1 MAFLDQKGHGN
12 DRSAVEAKSDAAV
25 NIICA
30 YNVNLDAVC
39 NLRAEELSSLLPP
52 DLLSDDIELKGTI
65 ASMEDLL
72 SSLLYCMREGSGA
85 EILLD
90 SPQLARRIEASIS
103 WSSRLGGNA
112 AIMAN
117 LLADLGA
124 MPLLNDSAIGSRLA
138 EMLHPGVRLPLEGAL
153 AGRENMGRFGREC
166 DQEPVHFVF
175 QFKRGEVMLFGRE
188 RFIVPQ
194 DNRFIASYDPINTRL
209 QSSWNFD
216 RYCLENISD
225 FQGALI
231 TGFHLLPLP
240 GYREVL
246 REKMDQLISWKK
258 RNADLFIHLELGSF
272 QSPEIL
278 SFLLDLIPRF
288 PIDSLGMNEDE
299 LAGAAEILG
308 LSSAI
313 NPPGSWQERIFAA
326 RCLQDKTGIFRV
338 AVHTRDYIFSI
349 IKEGIIS
356 AQDELSALN
365 SGVDAAA
372 SLAAFGSPRAGPPP
386 QFNEKGLE
394 AAADLC
400 RLGAASPGRGAMLCL
415 GGRIVSLAP
424 ARQVS
429 HPQITVGLGDT
440 ATASIFLR
448 EVEAIKRNAGE
459 L

>member
-1 MAFLDQKGHGN
+1 
-12 DRSAVEAKSDAAV
+12 
-25 NIICA
+25 
-30 YNVNLDAVC
+30 
-39 NLRAEELSSLLPP
+39 
-52 DLLSDDIELKGTI
+52 
-65 ASMEDLL
+65 
-72 SSLLYCMREGSGA
+72 
-85 EILLD
+85 
-90 SPQLARRIEASIS
+90 
-103 WSSRLGGNA
+103 
-112 AIMAN
+112 MAN
-117 LLADLGA
+117 VLADLGA
-124 MPLLNDSAIGSRLA
+124 RPILNAPALGPRLA
-138 EMLHPGVRLPLEGAL
+138 GLLSPDVRVPLSGSLAKPGRVAQAKKDDRP
-153 AGRENMGRFGREC
+153 
-166 DQEPVHFVF
+166 EPVHFVF
-175 QFKRGEVMLFGRE
+175 QFRKGEEILSGRD
-188 RFIVPQ
+188 RFVVPQ

-278 SFLLDLIPRF
+278 SFLLDLIPRL

-372 SLAAFGSPRAGPPP
+372 SLAAFGSPRAGP
-386 QFNEKGLE
+386 
-394 AAADLC
+394 
-400 RLGAASPGRGAMLCL
+400 
-415 GGRIVSLAP
+415 
-424 ARQVS
+424 S
-429 HPQITVGLGDT
+429 H
-440 ATASIFLR
+440 
-448 EVEAIKRNAGE
+448 
-459 L
+459 